1 MYVWV
6 GYPSWTFNFGKQSLV
21 LACDASSYGVGAVIS
36 HVMEDG
42 EERPIA
48 FASRTL
54 SGSEKNY
61 AQLEKEALSI
71 IFGVKKFHQFL
82 YGRSFTLI
90 TDHKPLTTILG
101 PKTAV
106 PPLAAARLQR
116 WALILS
122 AYQYQIQYKKSADHA
137 NADALSRLPWESSD
151 VGAEGEVYQFSLVDE
166 LPVTA
171 SDIAADTRKDPVLSK
186 VLEFTL
192 NGWPNHTN
200 DPSLE
205 PFFKRREELSAE
217 QGCILWGLRVII
229 PPKFRERLLEELHDE
244 HPGMCRMKA
253 LARSHLWWPGLDQDI
268 ESKVRSCSACMSVR
282 KLPALAPLHPWTW
295 PRRPWQRIHVDFAEK
310 DGKSFLVVVDSHSK
324 WLEVVIMGSTTSAK
338 TIEVLRGLFASHGIP
353 EELVSD
359 NGPQLVSDEFEQ
371 FLKLNGIKHTLSAP
385 YHPATNGAAEKSVQT
400 LKYALMKQ
408 VVCAKSSKLPL
419 HHRLANFLL
428 SYRTT
433 PHTVT
438 GRTPAELFL
447 KRNIHTRFT
456 LLKPDLSKVVEKK
469 QEEQK
474 HHHDNKRVKYR
485 EFQSKDKV
493 MVRNF
498 RGGKDDKWIP
508 GVVVRRKGP
517 VNYLVRVGAKIRFVH
532 IDHLFEASMCE
543 QSNTSQESVEKLLS
557 GVPPIMPT
565 VSSEVVVE
573 KPTVNSPVPDV
584 QVPTSAPKVDSP
596 RVTKSNVT
604 PMRNRYPQRERR
616 PAKRLITE
624 F

>member
-1 MYVWV
+1 
-6 GYPSWTFNFGKQSLV
+6 
-21 LACDASSYGVGAVIS
+21 
-36 HVMEDG
+36 
-42 EERPIA
+42 
-48 FASRTL
+48 
-54 SGSEKNY
+54 
-61 AQLEKEALSI
+61 
-71 IFGVKKFHQFL
+71 
-82 YGRSFTLI
+82 
-90 TDHKPLTTILG
+90 
-101 PKTAV
+101 
-106 PPLAAARLQR
+106 
-116 WALILS
+116 
-122 AYQYQIQYKKSADHA
+122 
-137 NADALSRLPWESSD
+137 
-151 VGAEGEVYQFSLVDE
+151 
-166 LPVTA
+166 
-171 SDIAADTRKDPVLSK
+171 
-186 VLEFTL
+186 
-192 NGWPNHTN
+192 
-200 DPSLE
+200 
-205 PFFKRREELSAE
+205 
-217 QGCILWGLRVII
+217 
-229 PPKFRERLLEELHDE
+229 
-244 HPGMCRMKA
+244 
-253 LARSHLWWPGLDQDI
+253 
-268 ESKVRSCSACMSVR
+268 
-282 KLPALAPLHPWTW
+282 
-295 PRRPWQRIHVDFAEK
+295 
-310 DGKSFLVVVDSHSK
+310 
-324 WLEVVIMGSTTSAK
+324 
-338 TIEVLRGLFASHGIP
+338 
-353 EELVSD
+353 
-359 NGPQLVSDEFEQ
+359 
-371 FLKLNGIKHTLSAP
+371 
-385 YHPATNGAAEKSVQT
+385 
-400 LKYALMKQ
+400 MKQ
-408 VVCAKSSKLPL
+408 VVCVKSSKLPL

-447 KRNIHTRFT
+447 KRNIRTHFT
-456 LLKPDLSKVVEKK
+456 MLKPDLSKVVEKK

-532 IDHLFEASMCE
+532 IDHLLEASMCE

-596 RVTKSNVT
+596 RVIKSNVT